1 MATESVEALI
11 EGGKA
16 TAAPPLG
23 PALGPLGVNIGQV
36 VADINKKTAAFNGM
50 QVPITVEVD
59 TDTKDYSIKVGT
71 PPAPALIMQ
80 ETGLKKGS
88 SQPSEDLVADLKIE
102 QIIKIAKMKE
112 DALMGKDLK
121 EKVKEIIGTCQSMGV
136 MVEGKKAH
144 ETIGA
149 VNKGKFDKPIKAEKT
164 ELTADERKE
173 LEEERKHLQEEVAE
187 RHAEEKEK
195 AQAILSEMEG
205 KEKHEIRHR
214 MEEAGISAELIEE
227 LVPHEQQTEQQ

>member
-1 MATESVEALI
+1 MAKESVESLI

-50 QVPITVEVD
+50 QVPVTVEVD
-59 TDTKDYSIKVGT
+59 TETKEYSIKVGT
-71 PPAPALIMQ
+71 PPAAALIKQ
-80 ETGLKKGS
+80 EAGLKKGS
-88 SQPSEDLVADLKIE
+88 GQPSEDLVADLKIE
-102 QIIKIAKMKE
+102 QVIKIAKMKE

-144 ETIGA
+144 EA
-149 VNKGKFDKPIKAEKT
+149 FEEVQKGKYDKPIKAEKT
-164 ELTADERKE
+164 ELTMEERKE

-195 AQAILSEMEG
+195 AQGILKEMEG
-205 KEKHEIRHR
+205 KEKSEIRR
-214 MEEAGISAELIEE
+214 AMEEAGIGAELIEE
-227 LVPHEQQTEQQ
+227 LVPHEQQAEQ